1 MAQNLVTVATSID
14 VQSRVFGGFMDNEIN
29 EILPDHNGVDDA
41 ALYVV
46 LLGAEN

>member
-1 MAQNLVTVATSID
+1 MYLHIGQ
-14 VQSRVFGGFMDNEIN
+14 N